1 MGQAERRRDNT
12 DPRYSFKR
20 KIARVQGVPPFLAFA
35 PHPRFPRSPPDVAE
49 QSFTKMAKD
58 GKKSRRPNIRSNP
71 ALIAKRKA
79 PGVDR
84 GKLFRDENECFNKI
98 RTQDF
103 SEGSAS
109 FRWYDLR
116 LICNCSLFVQN
127 REPFRCIADWRNWRL
142 VRAMRLRHPIS

>member
-79 PGVDR
+79 PAGGGPGQVV
-84 GKLFRDENECFNKI
+84 
-98 RTQDF
+98 
-103 SEGSAS
+103 S
-109 FRWYDLR
+109 
-116 LICNCSLFVQN
+116 
-127 REPFRCIADWRNWRL
+127 
-142 VRAMRLRHPIS
+142 